1 MTDTK
6 FYEIS
11 RNKAHV
17 RGVSQE
23 RNLESDEIAMGSAI
37 NPRIPIVDDDENVL
51 EENVLEK
58 ATTLIRRLGY
68 TALIASNGGGARRP
82 TIAAAF
88 VPKPH
93 RAKT

>member
-51 EENVLEK
+51 EK